1 MINPISSVTMATQAT
16 ATPTVASGGTS
27 FSQML
32 TNALQGVNT
41 AVANSQSQGLALAA
55 GTAPNLSNVMISA
68 TQAQLALDLTVQVRN
83 RAVSAYNQ
91 LMSMQV

>member
-1 MINPISSVTMATQAT
+1 MMATPAL
-16 ATPTVASGGTS
+16 ATPAAANGGTS

-32 TNALQGVNT
+32 TSALQGVNT
-41 AVANSQSQGLALAA
+41 SVAQSQSQGLALAA
-55 GTAPNLSNVMISA
+55 GTAPNLSNVMVSA